1 MRRSV
6 RAKNQGLDMQRL
18 RGKVAI
24 VTGAGRGIGRGIA
37 KAFAAEGAAVVVASR
52 SQKTVEEVVREIR
65 ADEGTA
71 HGLTVDVGDR
81 ASVFEMVARSI
92 DVFGPIDILANNAQG
107 FGPASKPATAPIMQP
122 LESFDEDEWEH
133 TFRTGVQATLWGM
146 KAVFPHMRG
155 RGGKIINFASEFGIV
170 GFPGAAAYN
179 SNKEAIR
186 GLSRTAAREWGQ
198 YGINVNVIT
207 PMVRTDAMETY
218 ERADPDGMKA
228 IVQQIPMRRFG
239 DPQKDAGPVA
249 VFLASTE
256 SDYLTG
262 MNIMLDG
269 GHCMYP

>member
-1 MRRSV
+1 ME
-6 RAKNQGLDMQRL
+6 RL

-37 KAFAAEGAAVVVASR
+37 RAFAAEGAEVVVASR
-52 SQKTVEEVVREIR
+52 SQKTVDEVVREIR
-65 ADEGTA
+65 ADGGTA

-92 DVFGPIDILANNAQG
+92 DVFGSIDILVNNAQG
-107 FGPASKPATAPIMQP
+107 FGPASKPASAPIMQP

-155 RGGKIINFASEFGIV
+155 GGGGKIINFASEFGIV
-170 GFPGAAAYN
+170 GTPGAAAYN

-207 PMVRTDAMETY
+207 PMVRTDAMETF

-228 IVQQIPMRRFG
+228 MVQQIPMRRFG

-249 VFLASTE
+249 VFLASAE

-262 MNIMLDG
+262 MNMMLDG

>member
-1 MRRSV
+1 MAR
-6 RAKNQGLDMQRL
+6 LD
-18 RGKVAI
+18 GKVAI

-37 KAFAAEGAAVVVASR
+37 KAFAAEGAKVVVASR
-52 SQKTVEEVVREIR
+52 SQGTVDEVVAEIR
-65 ADEGTA
+65 ADGGTA
-71 HGLTVDVGDR
+71 RGVIVDVGDR
-81 ASVFEMVARSI
+81 AAVFSMAARAAEA
-92 DVFGPIDILANNAQG
+92 FGPVDILANNAQG
-107 FGPASKPATAPIMQP
+107 FGPASKPASAPVIQP
-122 LESFDEDEWEH
+122 LESFDEEEWEH

-146 KAVFPHMRG
+146 KAIFPHMKN

-170 GFPGAAAYN
+170 GFAGAAAYN

-207 PMVRTDAMETY
+207 PMIRTDAMETF

-228 IVQQIPMRRFG
+228 MTQQIPLRRFG
-239 DPQKDAGPVA
+239 DPLKDAGPVA
-249 VFLASTE
+249 VFLASSE

-269 GHCMYP
+269 GHCMFP